1 MKQRMSSNLL
11 FSKAEP
17 KEFVDRIEIKEKIIE
32 ICDSMLANPKT
43 FFKVIDIYGIGGIGK
58 SRLMTEL
65 KSELKN
71 KLSTVNY
78 KMIAVSFEIGGRQ
91 QVLRNLIQIRRAFP
105 GYCTVFDY
113 ALMTYWDKAGCIE
126 KLDDEFMY
134 KIRASFLTGL
144 TDTIVSV
151 GINAFPEFPGVP
163 SINDIFEC
171 VGILIQKAHQFTLH
185 DPLKAISQLE
195 PQELMEKMPQYLGF
209 DIERLTRKAQCAFVL
224 LCDSYQQSVPYN
236 EAKEWL
242 MDLISEIHR
251 GVFIITGREK
261 LKWDDPQKDIL
272 PYHLQ
277 SFSED
282 VARTHLQKYIPRA
295 SQEIINEILISSQCV
310 PLFVDMA
317 INVYLHEE
325 DTKKLTKLNYF
336 KNRDQLTQRFIYH
349 LPEKWQ
355 SILFALSVVSIFSRD
370 IYLFLGNKLGCSCMM
385 EDYEEIVS
393 SSLSNYI
400 EQEQTQGL
408 VKLHDVFCRH
418 AIPVLTDQYK
428 RDVWHYYLEFIHA
441 RGTGGTEKNSQEALL
456 TLFLNLLYRCSKL
469 KLSLTIQETEWLIDI
484 FFQIMDTRT
493 FFEPPGPGSGASEE
507 LNDLYLMFNAVVY
520 EKVNSKNTIK
530 LLSQIKN
537 PTHFGR
543 HEKSYLILSLY
554 SKSLLGSYSCL
565 YDMLNEIDQ
574 QMESSDKAY
583 WYYPRIKI
591 YIADYLVMAGNF
603 RSALQRLLEMQNN
616 ELSDDMYFQSART
629 IGHIYRFNMA
639 LDLAERAYQ
648 LQHKKFLS
656 SVNSRVYLQTNLCE
670 TYCFFNPNQFDL
682 LYEDTLEDALK
693 LGNLKNLGK
702 LYYAKA
708 IVLACRGEF
717 DKAYTEVQR
726 SIGVNQRDGY
736 QSGELFAYMARAY
749 CDYAKFGV
757 VQAKTR
763 EKIEK
768 LLARNEVY
776 QFFCLP
782 LFMMSGEQQAMESL
796 CEKYEWLN
804 FEQTVSQYSK
814 FLDKLRP
821 NGLSE

>member
-1 MKQRMSSNLL
+1 
-11 FSKAEP
+11 
-17 KEFVDRIEIKEKIIE
+17 
-32 ICDSMLANPKT
+32 
-43 FFKVIDIYGIGGIGK
+43 
-58 SRLMTEL
+58 
-65 KSELKN
+65 
-71 KLSTVNY
+71 
-78 KMIAVSFEIGGRQ
+78 
-91 QVLRNLIQIRRAFP
+91 
-105 GYCTVFDY
+105 
-113 ALMTYWDKAGCIE
+113 
-126 KLDDEFMY
+126 
-134 KIRASFLTGL
+134 
-144 TDTIVSV
+144 
-151 GINAFPEFPGVP
+151 
-163 SINDIFEC
+163 
-171 VGILIQKAHQFTLH
+171 
-185 DPLKAISQLE
+185 
-195 PQELMEKMPQYLGF
+195 
-209 DIERLTRKAQCAFVL
+209 
-224 LCDSYQQSVPYN
+224 
-236 EAKEWL
+236 
-242 MDLISEIHR
+242 
-251 GVFIITGREK
+251 
-261 LKWDDPQKDIL
+261 
-272 PYHLQ
+272 
-277 SFSED
+277 
-282 VARTHLQKYIPRA
+282 
-295 SQEIINEILISSQCV
+295 
-310 PLFVDMA
+310 
-317 INVYLHEE
+317 
-325 DTKKLTKLNYF
+325 
-336 KNRDQLTQRFIYH
+336 
-349 LPEKWQ
+349 
-355 SILFALSVVSIFSRD
+355 
-370 IYLFLGNKLGCSCMM
+370 
-385 EDYEEIVS
+385 
-393 SSLSNYI
+393 
-400 EQEQTQGL
+400 
-408 VKLHDVFCRH
+408 
-418 AIPVLTDQYK
+418 
-428 RDVWHYYLEFIHA
+428 
-441 RGTGGTEKNSQEALL
+441 
-456 TLFLNLLYRCSKL
+456 
-469 KLSLTIQETEWLIDI
+469 
-484 FFQIMDTRT
+484 MDTRT

-702 LYYAKA
+702 LYYTKA